1 MGGQNHRDTYTG
13 VSPSILRQ
21 LQGTPADEHWV
32 EDGDVLCTLIGGTCL
47 RQGDMPHKKNNGVF
61 VQNLQRHMSA
71 LLCLLPSQ
79 RSRASMAGSLII
91 NGKIIAAMIRHTAR
105 EIEEWVA
112 AIWKKCPNCKFRIYN
127 GDVSSQWPGL
137 PAGVK
142 FEPTDQELLMHL
154 EGKVGRAASHVL
166 IDDFIPTI
174 EEVDGIC
181 YTHPKN
187 LPGIKMDGRSSY
199 FFHTISN
206 AYDVGQ
212 RKRRK
217 ISNNNHTDCDEQIRW
232 HMTGTPSAI
241 KHNGVT
247 KGWKKILVLKCGK
260 GKIYKANWTIHQCHL
275 GVEKD
280 EKHGDLVVS
289 RVFWQLK
296 SNTGKSQMHAV
307 DAKSGQSDVNIDPT
321 TPNMYA
327 PQPRRLSGS
336 PFETEQNQKS
346 MSYRDGSSA
355 VQLQANEDLAGS
367 SESVDY
373 SVLSDLDEHPLP
385 NDDIPDARHEKPL
398 PPDYPGMDALCSD
411 QDCTFLRTPL
421 DFPL

>member
-1 MGGQNHRDTYTG
+1 MIRAGFLSSLQWNCGGF
-13 VSPSILRQ
+13 
-21 LQGTPADEHWV
+21 GTDVDVV
-32 EDGDVLCTLIGGTCL
+32 EDRRFLPLEDS
-47 RQGDMPHKKNNGVF
+47 REGV
-61 VQNLQRHMSA
+61 QRHDFWFTP
-71 LLCLLPSQ
+71 CLDLQ
-79 RSRASMAGSLII
+79 
-91 NGKIIAAMIRHTAR
+91 
-105 EIEEWVA
+105 
-112 AIWKKCPNCKFRIYN
+112 
-127 GDVSSQWPGL
+127 VSSQWPGL

-217 ISNNNHTDCDEQIRW
+217 ISNSNHTDCDEQIRW

-260 GKIYKANWTIHQCHL
+260 GKIHKANWTIHQCHL

-280 EKHGDLVVS
+280 EKHGDLVIS
-289 RVFWQLK
+289 RVFWKLK

-307 DAKSGQSDVNIDPT
+307 DAKSGQSAVNIDPT
-321 TPNMYA
+321 TPNMYP

-336 PFETEQNQKS
+336 PFEPDQNQ
-346 MSYRDGSSA
+346 DEEEPGSSA
-355 VQLQANEDLAGS
+355 VQLQADEDLAGS
-367 SESVDY
+367 SQSVDY
-373 SVLSDLDEHPLP
+373 GVLSDLDEHPLP
-385 NDDIPDARHEKPL
+385 NDDISDVRHEKPL
-398 PPDYPGMDALCSD
+398 PPDYFDMDALFS
-411 QDCTFLRTPL
+411 DCTFLRTPL
-421 DFPL
+421 EFPL